1 MAVSL
6 KKSAKKAKPFPK
18 DVSDLIAILTYKR
31 KHNSE
36 SELDFIQNWLLPRL
50 PNPVTYADASGN
62 AMAYTVTIP
71 NADGSASRTMFSTH
85 TDTCHHGVG
94 KQILAYDAEL
104 QLIYKSNDDPDKD
117 VLGADDG
124 SGIFL
129 ALQMIEA
136 KVPGCYVLHKA
147 EECGGVGSSYLEA
160 HHPEFLAQFD
170 RAIAFDRAGYEDV
183 ITHQAMGR
191 CCSDEFAEALAE
203 QLNLGGTLEFKPS
216 PDGVF
221 TDTANYVGIIP
232 ECSNVSI
239 GYFSQ
244 HGPQEYQDVE
254 FLLKLRDALICVDWE
269 TLPTVRDPSK
279 VESASPW
286 WQENPVEDLK
296 YMSGREI
303 LAWVRKSSAQDI
315 AYALEDLLIELEQKE
330 VAAEVAAELEA
341 NYPVEPYYEE
351 NWA

>member
-1 MAVSL
+1 MTVSL

-31 KHNSE
+31 RHNSE

-50 PNPVTYADASGN
+50 PNPVTYADASGTP
-62 AMAYTVTIP
+62 MAYVVTIP
-71 NADGSASRTMFSTH
+71 KEDGTPSKTMFSTH
-85 TDTCHHGVG
+85 LDSCHHDSGM
-94 KQILAYDAEL
+94 QRLAYDSEL
-104 QLIYKSNDDPDKD
+104 QLIYKSSDDPDKQC
-117 VLGADDG
+117 LGADDG
-124 SGIFL
+124 AGLLL
-129 ALQMIEA
+129 ALEMIEA
-136 KVPGCYVLHKA
+136 GVPGAYVLHRA
-147 EECGGVGSSYLEA
+147 EEVGGIGSRFLEA
-160 HHPEFLAQFD
+160 HHADFLSQFD

-183 ITHQAMGR
+183 ITHQATGR
-191 CCSDEFAEALAE
+191 CCSDEFAEALAA

-254 FLLKLRDALICVDWE
+254 FLLKLRDALICIDWE
-269 TLPTVRDPSK
+269 ALPTVRDPSK
-279 VESASPW
+279 VEKVSPW

-296 YMSGREI
+296 YMSSREI

-315 AYALEDLLIELEQKE
+315 AYALEDLLIELDQKE
-330 VAAEVAAELEA
+330 VEREFEFDAPNESEQEEA
-341 NYPVEPYYEE
+341 
-351 NWA
+351 WR